1 MSDERRRFMSNPN
14 IAEAGR
20 ATRFAPGLKST
31 REASAKGNREKA
43 ARKTARELA
52 RLILSSP
59 APLEDDKAEEIA
71 EALGIGAEQVTLQ
84 AAALFE
90 IGKRAAG
97 GDSKALDYLTEAAG
111 DPKDDLWDFCT

>member
-31 REASAKGNREKA
+31 RDASEKGNETKA
-43 ARKTARELA
+43 AKKKTRELA

-59 APLEDDKAEEIA
+59 TPLTEDKQTEIT
-71 EALGIGAEQVTLQ
+71 EALGIGEVTLQ

-90 IGKRAAG
+90 IGKRAAA
-97 GDSKALDYLTEAAG
+97 GDSKALDYLVAAAG

>member
-31 REASAKGNREKA
+31 RDASEKGNETKA
-43 ARKTARELA
+43 AKKKTRELA

-59 APLEDDKAEEIA
+59 APLTEDKQTEIT
-71 EALGIGAEQVTLQ
+71 EALGIGEGTLQ

-90 IGKRAAG
+90 IGKRAAA
-97 GDSKALDYLTEAAG
+97 GDSKALDYLVAAAG

>member
-59 APLEDDKAEEIA
+59 APLTEDKQAEIT
-71 EALGIGAEQVTLQ
+71 EALGIGEVTLQ

-90 IGKRAAG
+90 IGKKAVS
-97 GDSKALDYLTEAAG
+97 GDAKALDYLTEAAG
-111 DPKDDLWDFCT
+111 DPKEDVWDFCT

>member
-1 MSDERRRFMSNPN
+1 M
-14 IAEAGR
+14 
-20 ATRFAPGLKST
+20 
-31 REASAKGNREKA
+31 
-43 ARKTARELA
+43 RELA

-90 IGKRAAG
+90 IGKRAAA
-97 GDSKALDYLTEAAG
+97 GDSKALDYLVAAAG
-111 DPKDDLWDFCT
+111 DPKEDVWDFCT

>member
-59 APLEDDKAEEIA
+59 APLTEDKQAEIT
-71 EALGIGAEQVTLQ
+71 EALGIGEVTLQ

-111 DPKDDLWDFCT
+111 DPKEDLWDFCT

>member
-31 REASAKGNREKA
+31 RDASEKGNETKA
-43 ARKTARELA
+43 AKKKTREVA

-59 APLEDDKAEEIA
+59 APLTEDKQTEIT
-71 EALGIGAEQVTLQ
+71 EALGIGEVTLQ

-90 IGKRAAG
+90 IGKRAAA
-97 GDSKALDYLTEAAG
+97 GDSKALDYLVAAAG

>member
-31 REASAKGNREKA
+31 RDASEKGNETKA
-43 ARKTARELA
+43 AKKKTRELA

-59 APLEDDKAEEIA
+59 
-71 EALGIGAEQVTLQ
+71 
-84 AAALFE
+84 
-90 IGKRAAG
+90 RAAHRG
-97 GDSKALDYLTEAAG
+97 QASRNHRGAGHRRGDAASG
-111 DPKDDLWDFCT
+111 RSV

>member
-43 ARKTARELA
+43 ARKTAR
-52 RLILSSP
+52 LILSSP

-71 EALGIGAEQVTLQ
+71 EALGIDADKVTLQ

-97 GDSKALDYLTEAAG
+97 GDSKALDYLVAAAG

>member
-1 MSDERRRFMSNPN
+1 M
-14 IAEAGR
+14 
-20 ATRFAPGLKST
+20 KST

-59 APLEDDKAEEIA
+59 APLTEDKQAEIT
-71 EALGIGAEQVTLQ
+71 EALGIGEVTLQ

-90 IGKRAAG
+90 IGKRAAA
-97 GDSKALDYLTEAAG
+97 GDSKALDYLVAAAG
-111 DPKDDLWDFCT
+111 DPKDDLWDFCI

>member
-31 REASAKGNREKA
+31 RDASEKGNETKA
-43 ARKTARELA
+43 AKKKTRELA

-59 APLEDDKAEEIA
+59 APLTEDKQTEIT
-71 EALGIGAEQVTLQ
+71 EALGIGEVTLQ

-90 IGKRAAG
+90 IGKRAAA
-97 GDSKALDYLTEAAG
+97 GDSKALDYLVAAAG
-111 DPKDDLWDFCT
+111 DPKDLWDFCI

>member
-31 REASAKGNREKA
+31 RDASEKGNETKA
-43 ARKTARELA
+43 AKKKTRELA

-59 APLEDDKAEEIA
+59 APLTEDKQAEIT
-71 EALGIGAEQVTLQ
+71 EALGIGEVTLQ

-90 IGKRAAG
+90 IGKRAAA
-97 GDSKALDYLTEAAG
+97 GDLKALDYLVAAAG
-111 DPKDDLWDFCT
+111 DPKDDLWDFCI

>member
-31 REASAKGNREKA
+31 RDASEKGNETKA
-43 ARKTARELA
+43 AKKKTRELA

-71 EALGIGAEQVTLQ
+71 EALGIDKVTLQ

-90 IGKRAAG
+90 IGKRAAA
-97 GDSKALDYLTEAAG
+97 GDSKALDYLVAAAG

>member
-31 REASAKGNREKA
+31 RDASEKGNETKA
-43 ARKTARELA
+43 AKKKTRELA

-59 APLEDDKAEEIA
+59 APLTEDKQAEITET
-71 EALGIGAEQVTLQ
+71 LGIGEVTLQ

-90 IGKRAAG
+90 IGKRAAT
-97 GDSKALDYLTEAAG
+97 GDSKALDYLVAAAG

>member
-20 ATRFAPGLKST
+20 ATRFAPSLKST
-31 REASAKGNREKA
+31 RDASEKGNETKA
-43 ARKTARELA
+43 AKKKTRELA

-59 APLEDDKAEEIA
+59 APLTEDKQAEITK
-71 EALGIGAEQVTLQ
+71 ALGIGEVTLQ

-90 IGKRAAG
+90 IGKRAAA
-97 GDSKALDYLTEAAG
+97 GDSKALDYLVAAAG

>member
-31 REASAKGNREKA
+31 RDASEKGNETKA
-43 ARKTARELA
+43 AKKKTRELA

-59 APLEDDKAEEIA
+59 APLTEDKQTEIT
-71 EALGIGAEQVTLQ
+71 EALGIGEVTLQ

-90 IGKRAAG
+90 IGKRAAA
-97 GDSKALDYLTEAAG
+97 GDSKALDYLVAAAG

>member
-31 REASAKGNREKA
+31 RDASEKGNETKA
-43 ARKTARELA
+43 AKKKTRELA

-71 EALGIGAEQVTLQ
+71 EALGIDADKVTLQ

-90 IGKRAAG
+90 IGKKAVS
-97 GDSKALDYLTEAAG
+97 GDAKALDYLTEAAG
-111 DPKDDLWDFCT
+111 DPKEDVWDFCT

>member
-20 ATRFAPGLKST
+20 ATRFAPGLKSM
-31 REASAKGNREKA
+31 REASEKGNETKA
-43 ARKTARELA
+43 AKKKTRELA

-59 APLEDDKAEEIA
+59 APLTEDKQTEIT
-71 EALGIGAEQVTLQ
+71 EALGIGEVTLQ

-90 IGKRAAG
+90 IGKRAAA
-97 GDSKALDYLTEAAG
+97 GDSKALDYLVAAAG
-111 DPKDDLWDFCT
+111 DPKEDLWDFCT

>member
-1 MSDERRRFMSNPN
+1 MSNPN

-31 REASAKGNREKA
+31 REASDKGNREKA

-59 APLEDDKAEEIA
+59 APLTEDKQAEIT
-71 EALGIGAEQVTLQ
+71 EALGIGEVTLQ
-84 AAALFE
+84 VAALFE

-111 DPKDDLWDFCT
+111 DPKEDVWDFCT

>member
-31 REASAKGNREKA
+31 RE
-43 ARKTARELA
+43 LA

-59 APLEDDKAEEIA
+59 APLTEDKQAEIT
-71 EALGIGAEQVTLQ
+71 EALGIGEVTLQ

-90 IGKRAAG
+90 IGKRAAA
-97 GDSKALDYLTEAAG
+97 GDSKALDYLVAAAG
-111 DPKDDLWDFCT
+111 DPKDDLWDFCI

>member
-1 MSDERRRFMSNPN
+1 MSDERRRFMSNPS

-43 ARKTARELA
+43 TRKTARELA

-59 APLEDDKAEEIA
+59 APLTEDKQTEIT
-71 EALGIGAEQVTLQ
+71 EALGIGEVTLQ

-90 IGKRAAG
+90 IGKRAAA
-97 GDSKALDYLTEAAG
+97 GDSKALDYLVAAAG
-111 DPKDDLWDFCT
+111 DPKDDLWDFCI

>member
-1 MSDERRRFMSNPN
+1 MSDERRRYMSNPN

-59 APLEDDKAEEIA
+59 APLTEDKQAEIT
-71 EALGIGAEQVTLQ
+71 EALGIGEVTLQ

-97 GDSKALDYLTEAAG
+97 GHDKVKGLARVDAARLG
-111 DPKDDLWDFCT
+111 VGIQPE

>member
-31 REASAKGNREKA
+31 RDASEKGNETKA
-43 ARKTARELA
+43 AKKKTRELA
-52 RLILSSP
+52 RLILSSL
-59 APLEDDKAEEIA
+59 APLTEDKQAEIT
-71 EALGIGAEQVTLQ
+71 EALGIDEVTLQ

-90 IGKRAAG
+90 IGKRAAA
-97 GDSKALDYLTEAAG
+97 GDSKALDYLVAAAG

>member
-31 REASAKGNREKA
+31 RDASEKGNETKA
-43 ARKTARELA
+43 AKKKTRELA

-59 APLEDDKAEEIA
+59 APLTEDKQAEITK
-71 EALGIGAEQVTLQ
+71 ALGIGEVTLQ

-111 DPKDDLWDFCT
+111 DPKEDVWDFCT

>member
-31 REASAKGNREKA
+31 RDASEKGNETKA
-43 ARKTARELA
+43 AKKKTLELA

-59 APLEDDKAEEIA
+59 APLTEDKQTEIT
-71 EALGIGAEQVTLQ
+71 EALGIGEVTLQ

-90 IGKRAAG
+90 IGKRAAA
-97 GDSKALDYLTEAAG
+97 GDSKALDYLVAAAG

>member
-71 EALGIGAEQVTLQ
+71 EALGIGEVTLQ

-90 IGKRAAG
+90 IGKRAAT
-97 GDSKALDYLTEAAG
+97 GDSKALDYLVAAAG

>member
-1 MSDERRRFMSNPN
+1 MSNPN

-31 REASAKGNREKA
+31 RDASEKGNETKA
-43 ARKTARELA
+43 AKKKTRELA

-59 APLEDDKAEEIA
+59 APLTEDKQTEIT
-71 EALGIGAEQVTLQ
+71 EALGIGEVTLQ

-90 IGKRAAG
+90 IGKRAAA
-97 GDSKALDYLTEAAG
+97 GDSKALDYLVAAAG
-111 DPKDDLWDFCT
+111 DPKDDLWDFCI

>member
-20 ATRFAPGLKST
+20 APRFAPGLKST
-31 REASAKGNREKA
+31 RDASEKA
-43 ARKTARELA
+43 
-52 RLILSSP
+52 
-59 APLEDDKAEEIA
+59 EIT
-71 EALGIGAEQVTLQ
+71 ETLGIGEVTLQ

-97 GDSKALDYLTEAAG
+97 GDSKALDYLIAAAG
-111 DPKDDLWDFCT
+111 DPKDDLWDFCI

>member
-31 REASAKGNREKA
+31 RDASEKGNET
-43 ARKTARELA
+43 KTAKKKTRELA

-59 APLEDDKAEEIA
+59 APLTEDKQAEIT
-71 EALGIGAEQVTLQ
+71 EALGIGEVTLQ

-90 IGKRAAG
+90 IGKRAAA
-97 GDSKALDYLTEAAG
+97 GDSKALDYLVAAAG
-111 DPKDDLWDFCT
+111 DPKDDLWDFCA

>member
-1 MSDERRRFMSNPN
+1 MSNPN

-71 EALGIGAEQVTLQ
+71 EALGIGEVTLQ

-90 IGKRAAG
+90 IGKKAVS
-97 GDSKALDYLTEAAG
+97 GDAKALDYLVAAAG
-111 DPKDDLWDFCT
+111 DPKDDLWDFCL

>member
-31 REASAKGNREKA
+31 RDASEKGNETKA
-43 ARKTARELA
+43 AKKKTRELA

-59 APLEDDKAEEIA
+59 APLTEDKQTEIT
-71 EALGIGAEQVTLQ
+71 EALGIGEVTLQ

-90 IGKRAAG
+90 IGKRAAA
-97 GDSKALDYLTEAAG
+97 GDSKALDYLVAAAG
-111 DPKDDLWDFCT
+111 DPKEDVWDFCT

>member
-31 REASAKGNREKA
+31 RDASEKGNETKA
-43 ARKTARELA
+43 AKKKTRELA

-59 APLEDDKAEEIA
+59 APLTEDKQAEIT
-71 EALGIGAEQVTLQ
+71 EALGIDEVTLQ

-90 IGKRAAG
+90 IGKRAAA
-97 GDSKALDYLTEAAG
+97 GDSKALDYLVAAAG

>member
-31 REASAKGNREKA
+31 RDASEKGNETKA
-43 ARKTARELA
+43 AKKKTRELA

-59 APLEDDKAEEIA
+59 APLTEDKQAEIT
-71 EALGIGAEQVTLQ
+71 EALGGSYLDLT
-84 AAALFE
+84 AAS
-90 IGKRAAG
+90 GR
-97 GDSKALDYLTEAAG
+97 SV
-111 DPKDDLWDFCT
+111 

>member
-31 REASAKGNREKA
+31 RDASEKGNETKA
-43 ARKTARELA
+43 AKKKTRELA

-71 EALGIGAEQVTLQ
+71 EALGIDADKVTLQ

-111 DPKDDLWDFCT
+111 DPKEDVWDFCT

>member
-1 MSDERRRFMSNPN
+1 MSDERRQFMSNPN

-31 REASAKGNREKA
+31 RDASEKGNET
-43 ARKTARELA
+43 KTAKKKA

-59 APLEDDKAEEIA
+59 APLTEDKQAEIT
-71 EALGIGAEQVTLQ
+71 EALGIGEVTLQ

-90 IGKRAAG
+90 IGKRAAT
-97 GDSKALDYLTEAAG
+97 GDSKALDYLVAAAG

>member
-59 APLEDDKAEEIA
+59 APLTEDKQAEIT
-71 EALGIGAEQVTLQ
+71 EALGIGEVTLQ

-111 DPKDDLWDFCT
+111 DPKEDVWDFCT

>member
-31 REASAKGNREKA
+31 RDASEKGNETKA
-43 ARKTARELA
+43 AKKKTRELA

-59 APLEDDKAEEIA
+59 APLTEDKQTEIT
-71 EALGIGAEQVTLQ
+71 EALGIDEVTLQ

-90 IGKRAAG
+90 IGKRAAA
-97 GDSKALDYLTEAAG
+97 GDSKALDYLVAAAG
-111 DPKDDLWDFCT
+111 DPKEDVWDFCT

>member
-59 APLEDDKAEEIA
+59 APLTEDKQAEITK
-71 EALGIGAEQVTLQ
+71 ALGIGEVTLQ

-90 IGKRAAG
+90 IGKRAAA
-97 GDSKALDYLTEAAG
+97 GDSKALDYLVAAAG